1 MEHGRRTWMMVGA
14 VGAVACGGGAVQVE
28 LLEDEVAQVV
38 PLGGGPA
45 RTVPRSTLP
54 SNVREGD
61 VVRDGRL
68 DAERGARL
76 AREVA
81 EWRARLAV
89 PLPIGLDLDSGA
101 SGSLTTGKE

>member
-1 MEHGRRTWMMVGA
+1 MRLGA
-14 VGAVACGGGAVQVE
+14 LGLVACGAVEGPVQVE
-28 LLEDEVAQVV
+28 VLEDEVAQVV

-45 RTVPRSTLP
+45 RTVPRTSLP

-68 DAERGARL
+68 DTELGARL

-89 PLPIGLDLDSGA
+89 PVPDGLDLSSGA
-101 SGSLTTGKE
+101 SESLTPDKER

>member
-1 MEHGRRTWMMVGA
+1 MLGA
-14 VGAVACGGGAVQVE
+14 LGAVACGGAVQVE
-28 LLEDEVAQVV
+28 VLEDEVAQVV

-45 RTVPRSTLP
+45 RTVPRATLP
-54 SNVREGD
+54 SRVREGD

-89 PLPIGLDLDSGA
+89 PVPDGLDLGSGA
-101 SGSLTTGKE
+101 AESLTEKKER

>member
-1 MEHGRRTWMMVGA
+1 MMLGA
-14 VGAVACGGGAVQVE
+14 LGAVACGGAGSAVQVE
-28 LLEDEVAQVV
+28 VLEDEVARVV

-45 RTVPRSTLP
+45 RTVPRATLP
-54 SNVREGD
+54 SNAREGD

-68 DAERGARL
+68 DAEHGARL

-89 PLPIGLDLDSGA
+89 PVPDGLDLDAGA
-101 SGSLTTGKE
+101 SASLTPHKEP

>member
-1 MEHGRRTWMMVGA
+1 MMLGA
-14 VGAVACGGGAVQVE
+14 LGAVACGGGAVQVE

-38 PLGGGPA
+38 PVGGGPA
-45 RTVPRSTLP
+45 CTVPRTTLP
-54 SNVREGD
+54 SNAREGD

-68 DAERGARL
+68 DAELGARL

-89 PLPIGLDLDSGA
+89 PVPVGLDLDSGA
-101 SGSLTTGKE
+101 AESLTTQKER

>member
-1 MEHGRRTWMMVGA
+1 MLGVLGA
-14 VGAVACGGGAVQVE
+14 VTCGGAVRVE
-28 LLEDEVAQVV
+28 VLEDEVAQVV

-45 RTVPRSTLP
+45 WTVPRATLP
-54 SNVREGD
+54 SNAREGD

-68 DAERGARL
+68 ETELGARL

-89 PLPIGLDLDSGA
+89 PVPDGLDLDSGA
-101 SGSLTTGKE
+101 SESLTPKKEQ